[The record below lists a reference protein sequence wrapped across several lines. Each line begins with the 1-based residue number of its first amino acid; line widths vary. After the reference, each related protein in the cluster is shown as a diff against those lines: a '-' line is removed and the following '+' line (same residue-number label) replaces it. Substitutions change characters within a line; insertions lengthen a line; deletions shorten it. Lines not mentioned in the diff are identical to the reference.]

1 MVAFN
6 LRVPCPILLQS
17 RPGKGLRRISS
28 RENKRLKM
36 MNTNE
41 RMRSERLPAMEEGEM
56 MTGFLIVP
64 LFVICPE
71 IFRTDVPADLSA
83 RILFWT

>member
-1 MVAFN
+1 
-6 LRVPCPILLQS
+6 
-17 RPGKGLRRISS
+17 
-28 RENKRLKM
+28 